1 MPLSEREQQILAEL
15 EKNLYE
21 EDRGPARGGVRTR
34 PRTATPSPR
43 NLKLGAFVFLAGV
56 AALIAFFVSQLV
68 ILGVAAFAAMVAGI
82 VLLGSALRA
91 ALTAGGRSSNDDGAS
106 ALRDLEERLRQRYRR
121 R

>member
-21 EDRGPARGGVRTR
+21 EDGGAARGGVRTR
-34 PRTATPSPR
+34 PRAATAGPR
-43 NLKLGAFVFLAGV
+43 NLKVGALVFLIGIG
-56 AALIAFFVSQLV
+56 ALIAFFASQLV
-68 ILGVAAFAAMVAGI
+68 LVGVIAFGAMVTGI

-91 ALTAGGRSSNDDGAS
+91 GVTARGSSSSGDGAS
-106 ALRDLEERLRQRYRR
+106 AFQDLEERLRQRYRR